1 MRKTINY
8 YRVIWLKYDLPAGL
22 SVFFVALP
30 LCLGIALASGA
41 PIYAGLLS
49 GIIGGLVVSLISGSQ
64 LSVSGPAAGLTTVVA
79 ASIISLGD
87 YQLFLLSVI
96 IAGFIQVVLGI
107 LRLGTIA
114 NFFPS
119 SVIKGML
126 AAIGIMLISKQVPI
140 ALGYEQPDFW
150 TSSFLQLFM
159 DMDFFTNVHNFNQ
172 HITRGALFISVI
184 SIIIMILLHHT
195 KAKKFK
201 VIPAPLIVVIFGI
214 VANLIFSYFSSSF
227 SLKPMQLVDVPLDI
241 IDEISF
247 PDFSRLFSSSEIW
260 KHGVIIAI
268 LASLE
273 SLLSIEA
280 IDKLDKH
287 NRITP
292 GNRELIAQGIGNMAC
307 GVFGA
312 IPLTAVVVRGAAN
325 VDAGARTRLSAF
337 THGLFLLL
345 AVLFVP
351 FLLNK
356 IPYASLAAILLIT
369 GYNLTKP
376 KLYKHMWKLGWK
388 QFIPFIATIIFILL
402 SDLLIGVSIGLL
414 ISIYYIISNNFKEEF
429 KITEA
434 FDRGFD
440 RYVIKL
446 NTNVTFLN
454 KANLKKTLDKVRH
467 NSVLIIDGKDCNFID
482 HDILEI
488 ISEFH
493 NKAKDRNIML
503 ILEGVDKVNVTA
515 VH

>member
-8 YRVIWLKYDLPAGL
+8 YRVIWLKHDLPAGL

-49 GIIGGLVVSLISGSQ
+49 GIIGGLVVSLISGSH
-64 LSVSGPAAGLTTVVA
+64 LSVSGPAAGLTTVIA

-96 IAGFIQVVLGI
+96 IAGFIQVVLGV

-114 NFFPS
+114 SFFPS

-150 TSSFLQLFM
+150 TSRFLQLFM
-159 DMDFFTNVHNFNQ
+159 DMDIFTNVHNFNQ
-172 HITRGALFISVI
+172 FISKGALFISGI
-184 SIIIMILLHHT
+184 SIIIMIILHHT

-227 SLKPMQLVDVPLDI
+227 SLKPMQLVDVPLNI

-247 PDFSRLFSSSEIW
+247 PDFSKIFSSSEIW
-260 KHGVIIAI
+260 KHGVVIAI

-292 GNRELIAQGIGNMAC
+292 GNRELIAQGLGNMTC
-307 GVFGA
+307 GVLGA

-434 FDRGFD
+434 FDKGFD

-503 ILEGVDKVNVTA
+503 ILEGVDKVNVTD